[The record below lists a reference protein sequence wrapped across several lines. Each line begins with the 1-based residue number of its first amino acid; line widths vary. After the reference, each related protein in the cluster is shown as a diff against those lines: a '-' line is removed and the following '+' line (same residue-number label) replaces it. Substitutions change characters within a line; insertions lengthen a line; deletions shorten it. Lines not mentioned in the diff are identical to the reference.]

1 MSAPPDTVLEVSPQE
16 AAMIRAAVLAADLD
30 TLGPGRSL
38 AGPEDAADLLAFLS
52 DPQVTDAIYD
62 LPRPFTLATVSR
74 WIAESEAL
82 RQEGRRLLILT
93 RDELGLIA
101 GYSCVSVWPDRSAAE
116 LAGALRADRQNG
128 GQGASGALHTFGW
141 IFTALKVRMMCLTA
155 ATDNVRSAKL
165 IDAAGFVR
173 MGTRDAVRPDGTTRT
188 SLYWEV
194 TADQWRERWGSR
206 E

>member
-1 MSAPPDTVLEVSPQE
+1 MSAPPVTVLEVPPEE
-16 AAMIRAAVLAADLD
+16 AAAIRAAVLSADLS
-30 TLGPGRSL
+30 TMGPGRAL
-38 AGPEDAADLLAFLS
+38 ARPEDAVDLAAFLA
-52 DPQVTDAIYD
+52 DPRVSDAIYD
-62 LPRPFTLATVSR
+62 LPRPFTKASMAR

-93 RDELGLIA
+93 RDELGVIA

-116 LAGALRADRQNG
+116 LAGALRADRQSG
-128 GQGASGALHTFGW
+128 GQGGAGALHTFGW
-141 IFTALKVRMMCLTA
+141 IFDTLGVRLMGLTA

-173 MGTRDAVRPDGTTRT
+173 MGTRDSVRPDGTVRV

-194 TADQWRERWGSR
+194 TRDQWRARWG
-206 E
+206 

>member
-1 MSAPPDTVLEVSPQE
+1 MSAPPKTVLEVPAEE
-16 AAMIRAAVLAADLD
+16 AAAIRAAVLSADLD

-38 AGPEDAADLLAFLS
+38 ARPEDAGELAAFLA
-52 DPQVTDAIYD
+52 DPKVSGAIYD
-62 LPRPFTLATVSR
+62 LPRPFTEANMRR
-74 WIAESEAL
+74 WIEESEAL

-93 RDELGLIA
+93 RDESGEIA

-128 GQGASGALHTFGW
+128 GQGAAGALHTFGW
-141 IFTALKVRMMCLTA
+141 IFDALGVRMMGLTA

-173 MGTRDAVRPDGTTRT
+173 MGTRDAVRPDGTTRV

-194 TADQWRERWGSR
+194 TRAQWRHRWG
-206 E
+206 

>member
-1 MSAPPDTVLEVSPQE
+1 MSAPPVTVLEVPPEE
-16 AAMIRAAVLAADLD
+16 AAAIRAAVLSADLA
-30 TLGPGRSL
+30 TLGPGRAL
-38 AGPEDAADLLAFLS
+38 ASPSDAADLAAFLA
-52 DPQVTDAIYD
+52 DPRVSDAIYD
-62 LPRPFTLATVSR
+62 LPRPFTEANMAR
-74 WIAESEAL
+74 WIAESESL

-93 RDELGLIA
+93 RDELGIIA

-128 GQGASGALHTFGW
+128 GQGAAGALHTFGW
-141 IFTALKVRMMCLTA
+141 IFDALGVRMMGLTA

-173 MGTRDAVRPDGTTRT
+173 MGTRDAIRPDGTTRV

-194 TADQWRERWGSR
+194 TREQWRERWG
-206 E
+206 

>member
-1 MSAPPDTVLEVSPQE
+1 MSAPPVTVLDVPPEE
-16 AAMIRAAVLAADLD
+16 AAAIRAAVLSADLS
-30 TLGPGRSL
+30 TLGDGRAL
-38 AGPEDAADLLAFLS
+38 AVPADAADLAAFLADPRVS
-52 DPQVTDAIYD
+52 DPIYD
-62 LPRPFTLATVSR
+62 LPRPFTEANMAR

-93 RDELGLIA
+93 RDERGIIA

-128 GQGASGALHTFGW
+128 GQGAAGALHSFGW
-141 IFTALKVRMMCLTA
+141 IFDTLGVRMMGLTA

-173 MGTRDAVRPDGTTRT
+173 MGARDAVRPDGTTRV

-194 TADQWRERWGSR
+194 TREQWRERWG
-206 E
+206 